1 MPEEEPHDHE
11 RVHEILKEG
20 AKKYGSIEAS
30 PNTDSVTNTDNV
42 IKPTDDIPVEPK
54 PVSEV
59 VTPKLD
65 KHKSYEEKLHEAWE
79 KELKEEQEDHKEMDE
94 EEKEEKEMIF
104 EKERELINNAEERD
118 EEMTEEEREEKEK
131 IFEMKKKLLQRVLER
146 QENMEEEEDEEERRV
161 REHQKV
167 SQKKAN
173 KTPVA
178 ITAILGLSI
187 GILVIMLFVVI
198 AMVVRRRR
206 LNVTRVV
213 LSENG
218 DDREHLVQMQ
228 KSGFE
233 NPTYKFFYY

>member
-1 MPEEEPHDHE
+1 M
-11 RVHEILKEG
+11 KEG
-20 AKKYGSIEAS
+20 AKKYGLIEAS
-30 PNTDSVTNTDNV
+30 PNTDKV

-65 KHKSYEEKLHEAWE
+65 EHKSYEEKLHEAWE
-79 KELKEEQEDHKEMDE
+79 KELE
-94 EEKEEKEMIF
+94 EEKEEHEEKDEKEREEKEAVF

-118 EEMTEEEREEKEK
+118 EEMTEK
-131 IFEMKKKLLQRVLER
+131 VLER

-161 REHQKV
+161 REHQKE
-167 SQKKAN
+167 SQKKGN

>member
-11 RVHEILKEG
+11 RAHEILNEG
-20 AKKYGSIEAS
+20 AKKYGLIEAS
-30 PNTDSVTNTDNV
+30 PNTDKV

-65 KHKSYEEKLHEAWE
+65 EHKSYEEKLHEAWE
-79 KELKEEQEDHKEMDE
+79 KELEEGKEEHEEMDE
-94 EEKEEKEMIF
+94 KEREEKEAIF
-104 EKERELINNAEERD
+104 EKESELINNAEERN
-118 EEMTEEEREEKEK
+118 EEMTEEERKEKEK
-131 IFEMKKKLLQRVLER
+131 IFEREKELLRP
-146 QENMEEEEDEEERRV
+146 ENMEEEEDEEERTV
-161 REHQKV
+161 RKHQKE
-167 SQKKAN
+167 SQKKGN

>member
-1 MPEEEPHDHE
+1 MPEEEPHEHE
-11 RVHEILKEG
+11 RAHEILKEG
-20 AKKYGSIEAS
+20 AKKYGLIEAS
-30 PNTDSVTNTDNV
+30 PNTDKV

-65 KHKSYEEKLHEAWE
+65 EHKSYEEKLHEAWE
-79 KELKEEQEDHKEMDE
+79 KELE
-94 EEKEEKEMIF
+94 EEKEEHEEKDEKEREEKEAVF

-118 EEMTEEEREEKEK
+118 EEMTEK
-131 IFEMKKKLLQRVLER
+131 VLER

-161 REHQKV
+161 REHQKE
-167 SQKKAN
+167 SQKKGN

>member
-1 MPEEEPHDHE
+1 M
-11 RVHEILKEG
+11 KEG
-20 AKKYGSIEAS
+20 AKKYGLIEAS
-30 PNTDSVTNTDNV
+30 PNTDKV

-65 KHKSYEEKLHEAWE
+65 EHKSYEEKLHEAWE
-79 KELKEEQEDHKEMDE
+79 KELE
-94 EEKEEKEMIF
+94 EEKEEHEEKDEKEREEKEAIF
-104 EKERELINNAEERD
+104 EKERELINNAEER
-118 EEMTEEEREEKEK
+118 
-131 IFEMKKKLLQRVLER
+131 
-146 QENMEEEEDEEERRV
+146 MEEEEDEEERRV
-161 REHQKV
+161 REHQKE
-167 SQKKAN
+167 SQKKGN

>member
-1 MPEEEPHDHE
+1 MPEEEPHEHE
-11 RVHEILKEG
+11 RAHEILKEG
-20 AKKYGSIEAS
+20 AKKYGLIEAS
-30 PNTDSVTNTDNV
+30 PNTDKV

-65 KHKSYEEKLHEAWE
+65 EHKSYEEKLHEAWE
-79 KELKEEQEDHKEMDE
+79 KELE
-94 EEKEEKEMIF
+94 EEKEEHEEKDEKEREEKEAIF

-118 EEMTEEEREEKEK
+118 EEMTEK
-131 IFEMKKKLLQRVLER
+131 VLER

-161 REHQKV
+161 REHQKE
-167 SQKKAN
+167 SQKKGN